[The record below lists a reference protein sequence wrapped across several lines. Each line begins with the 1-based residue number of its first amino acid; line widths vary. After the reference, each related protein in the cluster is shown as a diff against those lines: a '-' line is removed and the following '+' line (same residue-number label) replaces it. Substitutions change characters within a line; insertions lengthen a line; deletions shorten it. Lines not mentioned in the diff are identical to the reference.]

1 MSEVTDAYVP
11 VQCLDIETQTAIP
24 FDLYVNLPRNQKILL
39 YRRAGH
45 VLEADRMQSFATHNL
60 THFYVH
66 KDQYREFVK
75 YVAGRFKALLQLQNS
90 PDQARLMNGVAKTV
104 LSSTFR
110 QESGKVAQILMENL
124 NDITGTIIESTLEG
138 TVFLQTKKLFSRLT
152 LLAEKGTD
160 FQRHPVNVTSLA
172 VLISFGIG
180 YNNERILADLA
191 MAALL
196 HDIGLSKLPTNV
208 IQNAHNPMALTIDE
222 RMQLRAHPQLSSEVL
237 KERGIAISELSQII
251 IEQHH
256 EEFAGTGYP
265 LGLRGYNLNE
275 LSQILRVSDE
285 IDQVF
290 GRVQEVTTTT
300 GAQFVLRRGLF
311 DLFDQLSGKKIVE
324 PGLLVRIRSLVGI

>member
-1 MSEVTDAYVP
+1 
-11 VQCLDIETQTAIP
+11 
-24 FDLYVNLPRNQKILL
+24 
-39 YRRAGH
+39 
-45 VLEADRMQSFATHNL
+45 
-60 THFYVH
+60 
-66 KDQYREFVK
+66 
-75 YVAGRFKALLQLQNS
+75 
-90 PDQARLMNGVAKTV
+90 MNGVAKTV

-138 TVFLQTKKLFSRLT
+138 AVFLQTKKLFTRLT

-196 HDIGLSKLPTNV
+196 HDIGLAKLPTRV
-208 IQNAHNPMALTIDE
+208 IQNAHHPIALTIEE
-222 RMQLRAHPQLSSEVL
+222 RMQLRDHPQLSVEVL
-237 KERGIAISELSQII
+237 HERGIEISELTQII
-251 IEQHH
+251 IHQHH

-275 LSQILRVSDE
+275 LSQILRVADD

-290 GRVQEVTTTT
+290 AQCQSFELQAGGT
-300 GAQFVLRRGLF
+300 GLLRRGLL

-324 PGLLVRIRSLVGI
+324 PGLLVRIRSLIGI

>member
-1 MSEVTDAYVP
+1 
-11 VQCLDIETQTAIP
+11 
-24 FDLYVNLPRNQKILL
+24 L
-39 YRRAGH
+39 YRRAGT
-45 VLEADRMQSFATHNL
+45 VVEAERMQSFATHNFS
-60 THFYVH
+60 HFYVH
-66 KDQYREFVK
+66 KEQYKEFVK
-75 YVAGRFKALLQLQNS
+75 YVANRFKALLQLENS

-110 QESGKVAQILMENL
+110 QESGSVAQIMMENL
-124 NDITGTIIESTLEG
+124 NDITGTIVESTLEG
-138 TVFLQTKKLFSRLT
+138 AVFLQTKKLFSRMT

-191 MAALL
+191 MASLL

-208 IQNAHNPMALTIDE
+208 IQNAHSPMNLTIEE
-222 RMQLRAHPQLSSEVL
+222 RMQLRHHPELSNEVL
-237 KERGIAISELSQII
+237 KERGISLSELSQLII
-251 IEQHH
+251 SQHH

-290 GRVQEVTTTT
+290 GRLQNASDAAT
-300 GAQFVLRRGLF
+300 GTGFLRRNLF
-311 DLFDQLSGKKIVE
+311 DLFDQLAGKKIVE
-324 PGLLVRIRSLVGI
+324 PGLLVRIRSLIGI